1 MTKISKKYVLMIVL
15 FLGTTLVFTSKVIGQ
30 SSVMDSIFTPNFQFN
45 KSLVLFGENHV
56 ININGIIE
64 ENVFDNYLKNTCLT
78 HYFCELSADIL
89 SIIKSKISAGD
100 TANIARL
107 FVLNGE
113 KEFWQYIAKR
123 YYKSHY
129 DSIPIYGIDII
140 DKPNYGLFEAI
151 NILDQI
157 ENNLVKQLKFRLS
170 KFLFH
175 PNRINRK
182 KVFDEFNLI
191 RNELKQLNPNAFYL
205 IDLCYRQFEIKKNG
219 KIKDVIRREAL
230 MTQNILFWYS
240 TDSIVRGFCS
250 MGRYHVSSK
259 EISMKYFNYRFWGN
273 HSLSKMAQP
282 LYSQLEE
289 NDSFIN
295 NTLLTS
301 YVLAYCFSNYQ
312 DCSKWPRDNIFGV
325 HPNSIENF
333 KISRNDNNWY
343 KTGYPKYENAI
354 KIITPNRDSLIIEQ
368 ISFPPE

>member
-1 MTKISKKYVLMIVL
+1 MTALNR
-15 FLGTTLVFTSKVIGQ
+15 TSQEKAQ
-30 SSVMDSIFTPNFQFN
+30 LRLANP
-45 KSLVLFGENHV
+45 EA
-56 ININGIIE
+56 
-64 ENVFDNYLKNTCLT
+64 
-78 HYFCELSADIL
+78 YFI
-89 SIIKSKISAGD
+89 
-100 TANIARL
+100 
-107 FVLNGE
+107 
-113 KEFWQYIAKR
+113 
-123 YYKSHY
+123 
-129 DSIPIYGIDII
+129 
-140 DKPNYGLFEAI
+140 
-151 NILDQI
+151 
-157 ENNLVKQLKFRLS
+157 
-170 KFLFH
+170 
-175 PNRINRK
+175 
-182 KVFDEFNLI
+182 
-191 RNELKQLNPNAFYL
+191 
-205 IDLCYRQFEIKKNG
+205 IDLCIRQYEIKCNG
-219 KIKDVIRREAL
+219 KIKDLRDRENL

-354 KIITPNRDSLIIEQ
+354 KIITPNRNSLIIEQ